1 MILDLKTK
9 TKTNNNK
16 KKQIEVEKEM
26 AAHSSILAGKPHR
39 ERSLAGGY
47 VKESDMT

>member
-9 TKTNNNK
+9 TKTNN
-16 KKQIEVEKEM
+16 KQQEVEKEM
-26 AAHSSILAGKPHR
+26 AAHSSILSGKPHR